1 MVRKYLMLWRINRKL
16 KKIQWFQFRFIAHQL
31 ISVQNAYILILWD
44 SKREEKINIQV
55 DSFKFN
61 AFWLKIR
68 EIIQTQEDKDINDE
82 INRRM
87 AQ

>member
-1 MVRKYLMLWRINRKL
+1 MRKYLMLRRINRKL
-16 KKIQWFQFRFIAHQL
+16 KRMQWFQFRFIAHEL
-31 ISVQNAYILILWD
+31 ISVQNAYILIFWD

-68 EIIQTQEDKDINDE
+68 EIVQAQEDKDINDE
-82 INRRM
+82 IKKRM